1 MEQESGRER
10 VEVTGTTRERIENAR
25 KRLDIAEKWELP
37 TMDQNIFAIVELA
50 DEVKKLS
57 DINASLG
64 SMINDKVAEID
75 KLEAELAALKE
86 KMRWRCV
93 AKDGWPQTG
102 ESVEFILSSAPVVLC
117 AAQMTEDNEIM
128 NKYALEKFLNKEP
141 LWWRPLVL
149 PEMEE
154 EE

>member
-1 MEQESGRER
+1 MYMPRDGKVNEMPNPKTAEE
-10 VEVTGTTRERIENAR
+10 IF
-25 KRLDIAEKWELP
+25 AEKIAALEK
-37 TMDQNIFAIVELA
+37 ELA
-50 DEVKKLS
+50 E
-57 DINASLG
+57 
-64 SMINDKVAEID
+64 
-75 KLEAELAALKE
+75 LKE
-86 KMRWRCV
+86 KYRWRSV
-93 AKDGWPQTG
+93 TKDGWPQTG